1 MLRFIAFVVGLFQAL
16 PWWGALAVLGALVVG
31 LLLLAKLALRRMM
44 HDITREIVDRGLPLA
59 GAAVTVHAV
68 EPAAAP
74 TGPSP
79 LEAGW
84 EQDESYDPE
93 YDDDWNDEGTE
104 FCWID
109 ATIAPQNPVAPWE
122 PGMISLVPAE
132 FEPDEALEVPGLIGV
147 PHTIEILQE
156 GRFVPYGNEL
166 VCGRHRLRML
176 FAVPQDLHEAR
187 FAYQFT
193 YFGSVSLQSGVAAR

>member
-1 MLRFIAFVVGLFQAL
+1 MKLRLLALLAATAL
-16 PWWGALAVLGALVVG
+16 PAAGVDFIRQIQLIEGQTVVYDMPVSG
-31 LLLLAKLALRRMM
+31 LNGQILSK
-44 HDITREIVDRGLPLA
+44 
-59 GAAVTVHAV
+59 
-68 EPAAAP
+68 
-74 TGPSP
+74 P
-79 LEAGW
+79 LEGDGAILQLYAY
-84 EQDESYDPE
+84 QDESYDPE
-93 YDDDWNDEGTE
+93 YDDDWNDDEGTE

-132 FEPDEALEVPGLIGV
+132 FEPDEALEVPGLIGL

-176 FAVPQDLHEAR
+176 FAVPQDLHDAR